1 MGKKALK
8 NLPKRCRVSAV
19 PSKTIKD
26 KNGNV
31 VKQLY
36 DIYQIF

>member
-1 MGKKALK
+1 MSKKAFK
-8 NLPKRCRVSAV
+8 NMPKRIRVTAMPGRV
-19 PSKTIKD
+19 IKD

-36 DIYQIF
+36 NIYQMF